1 MNFSRLDLYEAKDST
16 LRALIFISF
25 HSEMNYGGDGG
36 RGGVRDGGR
45 GGFRKSSLFSKFGC
59 LLVRLLCYVE
69 CVHSEKQK
77 ENIDVVMVSF

>member
-1 MNFSRLDLYEAKDST
+1 MNFRRLDLHEAKDST

-25 HSEMNYGGDGG
+25 HSEMNYGG
-36 RGGVRDGGR
+36 DGGR

>member
-1 MNFSRLDLYEAKDST
+1 MNFRRLDLHETKDST

-36 RGGVRDGGR
+36 DRGR

>member
-1 MNFSRLDLYEAKDST
+1 M
-16 LRALIFISF
+16 
-25 HSEMNYGGDGG
+25 GGG
-36 RGGVRDGGR
+36 GGVRDGGR